1 MAFTAALACKLGIT
15 YPSKDK
21 PQIFLPRSKIKLK
34 KFSSTVYHL
43 CVESKKIKQTSK
55 YNKK

>member
-43 CVESKKIKQTSK
+43 CV
-55 YNKK
+55 